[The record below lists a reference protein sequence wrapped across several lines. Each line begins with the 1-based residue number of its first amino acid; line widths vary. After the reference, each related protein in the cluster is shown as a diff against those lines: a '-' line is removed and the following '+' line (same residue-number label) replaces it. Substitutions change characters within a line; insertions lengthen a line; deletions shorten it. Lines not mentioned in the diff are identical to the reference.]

1 MDFRSFNIHLK
12 ETSGLGGGKKRIY
25 ATVSMVGGSS
35 PKQKASIE
43 NHIPKFGSSSIR
55 SCFLRFYVENT
66 KLQYNQLVLMIQIL
80 QKRILRCDKVIGEVC
95 VSLKELYD
103 VFTTNFGFQPIVMVK
118 TLGNN
123 NKKKKKTVP
132 QVTAWI
138 SPGMVPEEESMNM
151 DDIDE
156 ESPDPE
162 DRWYKDDLEDR
173 PFDLCPTIPVSKEE
187 FEDWCKLWRNAL
199 IIKFLGKRV
208 GLAFLEQ
215 RLQRDWV
222 KKGMIH
228 VIDMDCDYFLIHFS
242 DEEDYSHAL
251 LEGPWMIAGHYLIV
265 QRWRP
270 FFLKS
275 EHHVR
280 KIAVW
285 VRIPNLPIELYN
297 YRFLWRIG
305 SAIGHMLKIDRN
317 TSIHSRGRF
326 ARICVEID
334 LAKKLVP
341 RISVL
346 GSELNIE

>member
-1 MDFRSFNIHLK
+1 
-12 ETSGLGGGKKRIY
+12 
-25 ATVSMVGGSS
+25 
-35 PKQKASIE
+35 
-43 NHIPKFGSSSIR
+43 
-55 SCFLRFYVENT
+55 
-66 KLQYNQLVLMIQIL
+66 
-80 QKRILRCDKVIGEVC
+80 
-95 VSLKELYD
+95 
-103 VFTTNFGFQPIVMVK
+103 
-118 TLGNN
+118 
-123 NKKKKKTVP
+123 
-132 QVTAWI
+132 
-138 SPGMVPEEESMNM
+138 
-151 DDIDE
+151 
-156 ESPDPE
+156 
-162 DRWYKDDLEDR
+162 
-173 PFDLCPTIPVSKEE
+173 
-187 FEDWCKLWRNAL
+187 
-199 IIKFLGKRV
+199 
-208 GLAFLEQ
+208 
-215 RLQRDWV
+215 
-222 KKGMIH
+222 
-228 VIDMDCDYFLIHFS
+228 MDCDYFLIHFS

>member
-1 MDFRSFNIHLK
+1 
-12 ETSGLGGGKKRIY
+12 
-25 ATVSMVGGSS
+25 
-35 PKQKASIE
+35 
-43 NHIPKFGSSSIR
+43 
-55 SCFLRFYVENT
+55 
-66 KLQYNQLVLMIQIL
+66 
-80 QKRILRCDKVIGEVC
+80 
-95 VSLKELYD
+95 
-103 VFTTNFGFQPIVMVK
+103 
-118 TLGNN
+118 
-123 NKKKKKTVP
+123 
-132 QVTAWI
+132 
-138 SPGMVPEEESMNM
+138 MVPEEESMNM

-222 KKGMIH
+222 KK
-228 VIDMDCDYFLIHFS
+228 